1 MNGKARGRMNL
12 KESFDN
18 CMSGLGC
25 LAVVVLFFSWCG
37 YVCYKSLFENTI
49 GIWGWLIGM
58 VLLIVMAVGVW
69 IILGSIWCFIRDAW

>member
-25 LAVVVLFFSWCG
+25 LAVVVMFFSWCG
-37 YVCYKSLFENTI
+37 YVCYISLFQNTI
-49 GIWGWLIGM
+49 GIWGYLIGT
-58 VLLIVMAVGVW
+58 VLLIVMAVSAW
-69 IILGSIWCFIRDAW
+69 IILGSIWY